1 MGKSSRRVSGRR
13 RVGPFTAPEDAAKA
27 ADLRHVSDDRPGITR
42 KRSGRGFSYADADGT
57 AMRDRATL
65 ARIRALAIPPA
76 WTDVWICPIAHGHIQ
91 ATGRDARHRKQY
103 RYHPRWQQI
112 RDATK
117 YGRMVEFGTALPIIR
132 ARLQADLALPGI
144 PKDKVLATIV
154 RLLETTFI
162 RVGNEEYARN
172 NRSFGLTTLQDRH
185 VEIEGSQIQF
195 RFRGKSGKLH
205 AVKITDRRLARA
217 VQRIRELPGQDVF
230 QFLDDAGEPQSIDS
244 ADVNEYLRTVSG
256 QDFTAKDF
264 RTWAGTLLAALELE
278 PSRCFDEGVS
288 PKAAEV
294 AAIAAVAAQ
303 LGNTPAVCRKGYI
316 HPAILD
322 AYQNREAYDAWLEE
336 CASEEE
342 PEGLSP
348 HESALLR
355 FLQRQT

>member
-1 MGKSSRRVSGRR
+1 MAKSSRRLSRR
-13 RVGPFTAPEDAAKA
+13 GGVGPFTAPEDAARA

-42 KRSGRGFSYADADGT
+42 QRSGRGFSYANPDGT
-57 AMRDRATL
+57 ALCDRPTL

-103 RYHPRWQQI
+103 RYHPRGQQI

-117 YGRMVEFGTALPIIR
+117 YGRMVEFGTALPKVR

-144 PKDKVLATIV
+144 PKDKVLATVV

-205 AVKITDRRLARA
+205 AVKLTDRRLAHA

-230 QFLDDAGEPQSIDS
+230 QFLDEAGQPQSIDS
-244 ADVNEYLRTVSG
+244 ADVNGYLRTVWARISRP
-256 QDFTAKDF
+256 
-264 RTWAGTLLAALELE
+264 RTSARGPAPCSRHWNWNHLAVSTTMSHPRPRRSRPLRRWLQTWGTRRPCAARVT
-278 PSRCFDEGVS
+278 SIR
-288 PKAAEV
+288 
-294 AAIAAVAAQ
+294 
-303 LGNTPAVCRKGYI
+303 
-316 HPAILD
+316 
-322 AYQNREAYDAWLEE
+322 
-336 CASEEE
+336 
-342 PEGLSP
+342 
-348 HESALLR
+348 R
-355 FLQRQT
+355 FLRPTRIVRCSMRGWRSVRTMNAPKD

>member
-1 MGKSSRRVSGRR
+1 M
-13 RVGPFTAPEDAAKA
+13 
-27 ADLRHVSDDRPGITR
+27 SDDRPGITR
-42 KRSGRGFSYADADGT
+42 KRSGRGFSYASPDGT
-57 AMRDRATL
+57 ALRDRPTL

-117 YGRMVEFGTALPIIR
+117 YGRMVEFGTALPKVR

-144 PKDKVLATIV
+144 PKDKVLATVV

-205 AVKITDRRLARA
+205 AVKLTDRRLAHA

-230 QFLDDAGEPQSIDS
+230 QFLDEAGEPQSIDS

-278 PSRCFDEGVS
+278 PSRCFDEGSS

-294 AAIAAVAAQ
+294 AAIASVAAQ
-303 LGNTPAVCRKGYI
+303 LGNTLAVCRKGYI
-316 HPAILD
+316 HPAILE
-322 AYQNREAYDAWLEE
+322 AYQNRAVFDAWLAE
-336 CASEEE
+336 CANDEC
-342 PEGLSP
+342 PEGLMP
-348 HESALLR
+348 YEAALLR
-355 FLQRQT
+355 FLKSRELLTIKK